1 MRRLKKNL
9 LIILILLKGNLNM
22 EKVKIYNIQNGE
34 LILEFHASKFYILR
48 AIKDNKIR
56 IYKGIYS
63 NDSAQTNDY
72 TNLYHI
78 LDYTKAH
85 DVELTH
91 KFYVQKI

>member
-56 IYKGIYS
+56 IYKSI
-63 NDSAQTNDY
+63 DY
-72 TNLYHI
+72 NSFDLYYI
-78 LDYTKAH
+78 LDYIKAH